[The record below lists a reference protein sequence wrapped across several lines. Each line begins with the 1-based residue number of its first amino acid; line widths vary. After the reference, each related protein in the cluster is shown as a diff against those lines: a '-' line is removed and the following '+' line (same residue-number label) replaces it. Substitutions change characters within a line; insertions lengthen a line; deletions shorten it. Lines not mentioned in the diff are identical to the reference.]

1 MKYGLMSY
9 DYTINLGNEIQSIA
23 ARRFLPKIDYY
34 IDHEKIH
41 EFGDGENVKMIM
53 NAWYLDCLD
62 AWPPS
67 ENIDPLLI
75 SMHFNS
81 KKETQKVILSDES
94 REYLSKYGP
103 VGCRDIYTQNFLEE
117 NGIDAYFS
125 GCLTLTLD
133 SGSKYN
139 YKDEDNDYILIS
151 SDKSAKL
158 IPFLKEKTNKRIYV
172 INQDFPPSFEKAF
185 PGSIPKSLYNFTS
198 YYNAQDKFFIA
209 ENILRLY
216 ENAGCV
222 ITDRLH
228 CALPCLALE
237 TPVLLFNSRPKQE
250 RFDGLNNLLL
260 QSNFNDYLKNYN
272 IFDVDNPPE
281 NSKEYLKI
289 REKLIEKCKSFTGHI
304 NESCYSDVTYNQL
317 LDRTT
322 LFLSRQS
329 NDTRN
334 YMVDVLDMAE
344 KYEKKIQKQQETI
357 EKQKKIIEEYKNST
371 SWKITSPLRK
381 LKR

>member
-9 DYTINLGNEIQSIA
+9 DHTINLGNEIQSIA

-158 IPFLKEKTNKRIYV
+158 IPFLKERTNKRIYV
-172 INQDFPPSFEKAF
+172 INQDFLPSFEKAF
-185 PGSIPKSLYNFTS
+185 PGS
-198 YYNAQDKFFIA
+198 
-209 ENILRLY
+209 
-216 ENAGCV
+216 
-222 ITDRLH
+222 
-228 CALPCLALE
+228 
-237 TPVLLFNSRPKQE
+237 
-250 RFDGLNNLLL
+250 
-260 QSNFNDYLKNYN
+260 
-272 IFDVDNPPE
+272 
-281 NSKEYLKI
+281 
-289 REKLIEKCKSFTGHI
+289 
-304 NESCYSDVTYNQL
+304 
-317 LDRTT
+317 
-322 LFLSRQS
+322 
-329 NDTRN
+329 
-334 YMVDVLDMAE
+334 
-344 KYEKKIQKQQETI
+344 
-357 EKQKKIIEEYKNST
+357 
-371 SWKITSPLRK
+371 
-381 LKR
+381 

>member
-1 MKYGLMSY
+1 
-9 DYTINLGNEIQSIA
+9 
-23 ARRFLPKIDYY
+23 
-34 IDHEKIH
+34 
-41 EFGDGENVKMIM
+41 
-53 NAWYLDCLD
+53 
-62 AWPPS
+62 
-67 ENIDPLLI
+67 
-75 SMHFNS
+75 
-81 KKETQKVILSDES
+81 
-94 REYLSKYGP
+94 
-103 VGCRDIYTQNFLEE
+103 
-117 NGIDAYFS
+117 
-125 GCLTLTLD
+125 
-133 SGSKYN
+133 
-139 YKDEDNDYILIS
+139 S

-158 IPFLKEKTNKRIYV
+158 IPFLKERTNKRIYV
-172 INQDFPPSFEKAF
+172 INQDFLPSFEKAF

-260 QSNFNDYLKNYN
+260 QSNLNDYLKNYN

-344 KYEKKIQKQQETI
+344 KYEEKIQKQQETI